1 MDTAINDLL
10 LEAREQKVKVKLSTE
25 NELIVRGNLNAPV
38 MAKLKDNK
46 EKVIELLRERPNG
59 IANIVDRLRKGQQL
73 LIKQNKELW
82 DKEGAP
88 VGSKKDVER
97 FNDNMATWDTL
108 DETLRSYG
116 EYDGGCPVGPKGC
129 DPASPVA
136 CRTCGK

>member
-46 EKVIELLRERPNG
+46 QKVIELLRERPNG

-73 LIKQNKELW
+73 L
-82 DKEGAP
+82 
-88 VGSKKDVER
+88 
-97 FNDNMATWDTL
+97 
-108 DETLRSYG
+108 
-116 EYDGGCPVGPKGC
+116 
-129 DPASPVA
+129 
-136 CRTCGK
+136 